1 MRVWDTETSPTSTCV
16 HGKSG
21 LVHHQDKPWE
31 HAGLLAHAHRQ
42 IWYGAGNAH
51 VLSDPR
57 GGRPLH
63 PPSARSLTRWRLPR
77 PRLTACVFD
86 RWGGRPSRGPRG
98 RRRGAWAAVLP
109 VGARRRGL
117 AIPEAPRACYTQV
130 TSPRARQRSRSRHR
144 HVAVAREQ
152 IWATLPVSHSD
163 RLTTVRSC
171 TSLADWPALAGCL
184 VYVVACDEA
193 AYVRAIE
200 LMMAVYTGAL
210 LGFVLAPSITHLLP
224 TATCRSRRVPPPRL
238 RWWCFF
244 LLKIKMK
251 MDINYFT

>member
-1 MRVWDTETSPTSTCV
+1 MCAWKKWTSTSPRQAMGACRPIGTRTSP
-16 HGKSG
+16 
-21 LVHHQDKPWE
+21 DMI
-31 HAGLLAHAHRQ
+31 R
-42 IWYGAGNAH
+42 
-51 VLSDPR
+51 R
-57 GGRPLH
+57 GQCACALRSAWRTAAAS
-63 PPSARSLTRWRLPR
+63 PSARSLTRWRLPR

-130 TSPRARQRSRSRHR
+130 TSPRSRHR

-244 LLKIKMK
+244 LPKIKLK
-251 MDINYFT
+251 MDIKYFI

>member
-63 PPSARSLTRWRLPR
+63 PPSARSLTRWRFAP
-77 PRLTACVFD
+77 AAFD
-86 RWGGRPSRGPRG
+86 RLRVWPVGWTAQPGPARPQEGRMGRRPPCRRSATRASYSRGPT
-98 RRRGAWAAVLP
+98 
-109 VGARRRGL
+109 
-117 AIPEAPRACYTQV
+117 C
-130 TSPRARQRSRSRHR
+130 RHR

-244 LLKIKMK
+244 LPKIKMK
-251 MDINYFT
+251 MDIKYFT